1 MLSSSKHAGRKSS
14 VSSGTTQQVSAP
26 RLAAAATLL
35 LGCATSLALSW
46 PGELSWD
53 SVMQLHDGRSGH
65 YNPWHPPVMAWMLGA
80 FDALVPGTG
89 LFVVFNTVLF
99 FASFA
104 SLLWLAKRPS
114 WLVVALAMISTAL
127 PQVLVYQGIVWKDVL
142 FADASV
148 AGFVCLAHAA
158 ARCRVRRR
166 WIFLI
171 TAFACLALATLARQ
185 NGIVAL
191 LFGLVALVFVARRI
205 GQRWPGSLALGV
217 GAAVSVSTLLLVAN
231 VLLEMRTEDAWSAP
245 AQIRLLQLYDLTG
258 EVKHDPALRLD
269 GLAHANPKLMSLI
282 RSDGVRLYTPVRNDT
297 LIADPRLLS
306 AFAATPP
313 IAVSY
318 QWLNVIIHHPA
329 DYLGVRTQVFRWV
342 FLTPDIGQCMPYITG
357 VTGPP
362 RYLQELRVA
371 RPFRPQDGA
380 LGNYASMFLATPF
393 YSHATYALL
402 AVVLLVYLSRRRRP
416 ADIAIAGMLAG
427 ALVFTACFFV
437 ISIACDYRYLL
448 FLDLSALTA
457 LFYCTC
463 EITVMAG
470 HAERGAKLARMG
482 TSPAMTMEG
491 GRDKKEGNRAE
502 GFRGF

>member
-1 MLSSSKHAGRKSS
+1 MLSLSKHAGRTSS

-35 LGCATSLALSW
+35 LGCAASLALSW
-46 PGELSWD
+46 PGQLSWD

-65 YNPWHPPVMAWMLGA
+65 YNPWHPPVMAWTLGV

-89 LFVVFNTVLF
+89 LFVVFDTVLF
-99 FASFA
+99 FASLA
-104 SLLWLAKRPS
+104 SLLWIARRPS
-114 WLVVALAMISTAL
+114 WPAVAIAAICTAL
-127 PQVLVYQGIVWKDVL
+127 PQVLVFQGIVWKDML

-148 AGFVCLAHAA
+148 AGFVCLTHAA
-158 ARCRVRRR
+158 AHWREPRR
-166 WIFLI
+166 WLLLVA
-171 TAFACLALATLARQ
+171 AFACLALATLARQ
-185 NGIVAL
+185 NG
-191 LFGLVALVFVARRI
+191 LVALIFGLIAFVLVARRN
-205 GQRWPGSLALGV
+205 GQGWPKSLAFGV
-217 GAAVSVSTLLLVAN
+217 SAAICTSLVLFVAN

-258 EVKHDPALRLD
+258 EVKRDPALRLE
-269 GLAHANPKLMSLI
+269 GLAHANPKLMPLI
-282 RSDGVRLYTPVRNDT
+282 RSDGVRLYTPARNDT

-306 AFAATPP
+306 AFGATAPV
-313 IAVSY
+313 AVSS

-329 DYLGVRTQVFRWV
+329 DYLGVRAQVFRWV

-362 RYLQELRVA
+362 RYLKELGVA
-371 RPFRPQDGA
+371 RPFRAQDRA
-380 LGNYASMFLATPF
+380 LGSYAALFLATPL

-402 AVVLLVYLSRRRRP
+402 ALALLIFLIRRRRS
-416 ADIAIAGMLAG
+416 ADIAMAGMLAG

-463 EITVMAG
+463 ENRR
-470 HAERGAKLARMG
+470 H
-482 TSPAMTMEG
+482 
-491 GRDKKEGNRAE
+491 GRPC
-502 GFRGF
+502 